1 MNAARAY
8 KDVIDELVAAADA
21 LRERDRARAQQLKRQ
36 LVDLEAVLAQAL
48 ERAALSRLGIELQRD
63 AVLEAL
69 ADESWMLL
77 PPRPQPAADADPD
90 RLPDL
95 EAAANHASE
104 QLQEVAR
111 RRFTLGR
118 R

>member
-8 KDVIDELVAAADA
+8 KDVIGELVAAADA
-21 LRERDRARAQQLKRQ
+21 LRERDRARAHQLKRQ

-48 ERAALSRLGIELQRD
+48 ERAALSRLGVELQRD

-69 ADESWMLL
+69 ADESWMVL
-77 PPRPQPAADADPD
+77 PPRPQPAA
-90 RLPDL
+90 DL

>member
-8 KDVIDELVAAADA
+8 KDVIGELVAAADA
-21 LRERDRARAQQLKRQ
+21 LRERDRARAAQLRRQ
-36 LVDLEAVLAQAL
+36 LVELEKVLAQAL
-48 ERAALSRLGIELQRD
+48 ERAALARLGVELQRD

-69 ADESWMLL
+69 ADESWMAL
-77 PPRPQPAADADPD
+77 PPRPQPAPGADPD
-90 RLPDL
+90 RLPQL
-95 EAAANHASE
+95 EAAADHAAE